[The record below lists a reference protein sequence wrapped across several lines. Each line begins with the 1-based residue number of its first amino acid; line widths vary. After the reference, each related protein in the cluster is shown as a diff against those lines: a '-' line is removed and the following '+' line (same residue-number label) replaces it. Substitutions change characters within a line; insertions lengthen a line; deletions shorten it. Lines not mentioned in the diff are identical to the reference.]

1 MKLSAKG
8 LGLSLGILW
17 GLSVF
22 LSTLWIMWRGG
33 GATLHKLSQF
43 YLGYSVTLGGA
54 IIGLVWGFIDG
65 LILGALIAILYNVF
79 QGKEQ

>member
-22 LSTLWIMWRGG
+22 LSTIWIMWRGG
-33 GATLHKLSQF
+33 GATLQKLAQF

-65 LILGALIAILYNVF
+65 LILGALIAVLYNVF
-79 QGKEQ
+79 AGKEG

>member
-22 LSTLWIMWRGG
+22 LATLWIIWRGG
-33 GATLHKLSQF
+33 GATLQKLSQF

-54 IIGLVWGFIDG
+54 IVGLIWGFVDG
-65 LILGALIAILYNVF
+65 LIVGALIAVLYNAFV
-79 QGKEQ
+79 GKEG